1 MTDPRPI
8 PGGRP
13 TCTVLMEKLPQG
25 WLEASTDFKI
35 DACCVRRCRCT
46 VLLRK
51 KRAKHAQQ
59 APSKEA
65 PALSTTYP
73 TVDAISTGP
82 VFAIAPDISEVL
94 RNTGGSRVRARPSFF
109 MRDWR
114 IGLMLFGSATRMANA
129 RAPALDRCVAL
140 QDWPAGTSQQSS

>member
-35 DACCVRRCRCT
+35 DACCGRRCRCT

-94 RNTGGSRVRARPSFF
+94 RNTGGYRVRARPSFF
-109 MRDWR
+109 MRDRRNGLGR
-114 IGLMLFGSATRMANA
+114 IGLATVVTTVRT
-129 RAPALDRCVAL
+129 AP
-140 QDWPAGTSQQSS
+140 